1 LIVKFIGLEVS
12 AAVLPPPMLGIV
24 PMLVIVPVLGL
35 PGFVTVTGIVPGLA
49 IADAGILAINWFGV
63 KKVVVCCTPLKFTV
77 APEAKLLPLIVRV
90 IPGPPAWALSGES
103 SMMDGTTPGCDMP
116 VLDCIDPH
124 PTHRNMRKSK
134 EINFMAYSNT
144 ALTFSGVYKR
154 AKRRV
159 SRKCHFLVK
168 GMPIRLRLFGD
179 LTVAKFAT
187 TLIDWD
193 RPNSQ

>member
-1 LIVKFIGLEVS
+1 
-12 AAVLPPPMLGIV
+12 
-24 PMLVIVPVLGL
+24 
-35 PGFVTVTGIVPGLA
+35 
-49 IADAGILAINWFGV
+49 
-63 KKVVVCCTPLKFTV
+63 
-77 APEAKLLPLIVRV
+77 
-90 IPGPPAWALSGES
+90 
-103 SMMDGTTPGCDMP
+103 
-116 VLDCIDPH
+116 
-124 PTHRNMRKSK
+124 MRKSK